1 MEIFLIIITIISL
14 CVAGYCAN
22 NKRKVDIAADEE
34 NKRIYNQKNN
44 LLSDLTDIR
53 YNIKYA

>member
-1 MEIFLIIITIISL
+1 M
-14 CVAGYCAN
+14 AGYCIN

-44 LLSDLTDIR
+44 LLSDLTDIKC
-53 YNIKYA
+53 NIKYNSSSNINKICI

>member
-44 LLSDLTDIR
+44 LLSDLTDIK
-53 YNIKYA
+53 YNIK